1 MSPQTPTPVGTDNNN
16 RSILETITNAPRNRE
31 DGNADILSRATGE
44 HQRIATATGS
54 PLVGLLTIS
63 TLLLPMAFV
72 PFLALR
78 RRLVHMEKKLDRLVK
93 MYEIS
98 IRDEEQRVR
107 TVVESHQKWLQNL
120 DRQLGAVAVEIRS
133 GRKDQVRELLGVARR
148 LNENE

>member
-1 MSPQTPTPVGTDNNN
+1 
-16 RSILETITNAPRNRE
+16 
-31 DGNADILSRATGE
+31 
-44 HQRIATATGS
+44 
-54 PLVGLLTIS
+54 
-63 TLLLPMAFV
+63 MAFV

-148 LNENE
+148 MNENE